1 MTVEL
6 SAPGSVSVGTLIR
19 YDVEV
24 ENKGPSDASGVRLVL
39 SFPPSLT
46 FVSASSGSC
55 TSFLGQ
61 VRCNLGAMASGAE
74 VTVQVRLL
82 ALLPGTVPAYA
93 SVTANEPDPVPGNND
108 DSAMT
113 NVTLFQRESPESSV
127 GVSIRLEVPPN
138 DGGDSGEIT
147 LGSRL
152 SGIDDS
158 APLELELGSG
168 AGEYVVEAVLAEASG
183 RSGAWRFELRPS
195 PSFEFEGIRVESGDP
210 ISLDTRSLVFRV
222 RGETGERVRFGFR
235 LTAR

>member
-1 MTVEL
+1 MKVEL

-24 ENKGPSDASGVRLVL
+24 ENEGPSGASGVRLVL

-61 VRCNLGAMASGAE
+61 VRCNFGSMADGAE
-74 VTVQVRLL
+74 VDVQVRLL
-82 ALLPGTVPAYA
+82 ALLPGTITATA
-93 SVTANEPDPVPGNND
+93 SVSANEPDPVPGNNTA
-108 DSAMT
+108 SETT
-113 NVTLFQRESPESSV
+113 NVTLFQRDSAEGSV
-127 GVSIRLEVPPN
+127 RVSIRLEVPPN

-158 APLELELGSG
+158 APLELELSPGE
-168 AGEYVVEAVLAEASG
+168 GEYVVEAMLAEASG

-195 PSFEFEGIRVESGDP
+195 PSFEVEGIRVETGDP
-210 ISLDTRSLVFRV
+210 ISLDARSLVFRV
-222 RGETGERVRFGFR
+222 RGEAGERVRFGFR
-235 LTAR
+235 LAPR